1 MNRKNNTLLFVG
13 ISLILIISAIAA
25 TAIISRTKD
34 GGSSDIRA
42 KAGVTTTLRMKAMV
56 ATIDETKG
64 TIVVSGLMFSDSQN
78 DLGSWTVTPPP
89 GLSVSSLSAGQTISL
104 SVDPS
109 SMDVATHTVRAT
121 QLIVER

>member
-1 MNRKNNTLLFVG
+1 MQRKSNTFLFVG
-13 ISLILIISAIAA
+13 ISLILIVAAIAA
-25 TAIISRTKD
+25 TAVISRTKD

-42 KAGVTTTLRMKAMV
+42 KAGVATTLRMKAIV
-56 ATIDETKG
+56 ATIDEVKG
-64 TIVVSGLMFSDSQN
+64 TIVVSGLSFSDSQN
-78 DLGSWTVTPPP
+78 DLGAWTVTPPP
-89 GLSVSSLSAGQTISL
+89 GIPLSSLSPGQMISL